1 MTKKQARIR
10 RAQKTRLRI
19 RGQGESRLTVYRSS
33 QHIYAQII
41 LIGVDLKSKVLV
53 SASSLEKTIRE
64 DVMTKTDKATR
75 IGTIIAERAKAAG
88 IERVA
93 FDRSGF
99 KYHGR
104 IKALATAAREGGLI
118 F

>member
-1 MTKKQARIR
+1 MTKKDARVR
-10 RAQKTRLRI
+10 RAKKTRLRI
-19 RGQGESRLTVYRSS
+19 REQGVTRLTVYRSS

-41 LIGVDLKSKVLV
+41 IEQNLQSKVLV
-53 SASSLEKTIRE
+53 SASSLESESRALSGSKTE
-64 DVMTKTDKATR
+64 KATR
-75 IGTIIAERAKAAG
+75 VGVAIAERAKAAG
-88 IERVA
+88 VVKVA

-104 IKALATAAREGGLI
+104 IKALAAAARDSGLD